1 MIKSQVIIDSL
12 SAQDILGVDM
22 NAFISDT
29 GEFLP
34 LMWENYIKEKA
45 GPKDKPKEAKVY
57 DGEETFNSRDHKY
70 DKDPTGLAIEI
81 FNTTWDKDAGINP
94 TEVMDVCI
102 GLVKQAQEAFK

>member
-1 MIKSQVIIDSL
+1 MEKPTDKQIGFATNLGIEDPDKFGKQAL
-12 SAQDILGVDM
+12 SELIEM
-22 NAFISDT
+22 KT
-29 GEFLP
+29 G
-34 LMWENYIKEKA
+34 

-57 DGEETFNSRDHKY
+57 DGEEAFNTRDHKY

-81 FNTTWDKDAGINP
+81 FNTIWDKDAGVNP